1 MLQHGSLFNADSP
14 GFSQL
19 HATAQEL
26 LQDPRVDTNPAFWGT
41 LHRLVLL
48 GQVELA
54 SSLLAHHPVMMT
66 AYEGGMADVVRVSC
80 WCCWERVLVC
90 TCARCASPSL
100 VGTVFTRR
108 LQNQ

>member
-41 LHRLVLL
+41 VHRLVLL

-54 SSLLAHHPVMMT
+54 SSLLAHHPVMLA
-66 AYEGGMADVVRVSC
+66 AYEGGMADVVRATWAGQTAGSLC
-80 WCCWERVLVC
+80 WCM
-90 TCARCASPSL
+90 CASCL
-100 VGTVFTRR
+100 CACAGTVYSCG
-108 LQNQ
+108 L

>member
-26 LQDPRVDTNPAFWGT
+26 LQDPRVDTNPAYWGA

-48 GQVELA
+48 GQVEAA
-54 SSLLAHHPVMMT
+54 SSLLAHHPVMLA
-66 AYEGGMADVVRVSC
+66 AYEGGMADVVRALMVSLPC
-80 WCCWERVLVC
+80 HLGAGHTAGSAC
-90 TCARCASPSL
+90 
-100 VGTVFTRR
+100 
-108 LQNQ
+108 